1 MNGVAREFWAEVFD
15 LKVPVDERQGR
26 SVRTRHAKAQRL
38 VLTRRP
44 DRRPIR

>member
-1 MNGVAREFWAEVFD
+1 MNGVAREFWAEVYD
-15 LKVPVDERQGR
+15 LRLPVEERR
-26 SVRTRHAKAQRL
+26 ERPVRTRHAKAQRL